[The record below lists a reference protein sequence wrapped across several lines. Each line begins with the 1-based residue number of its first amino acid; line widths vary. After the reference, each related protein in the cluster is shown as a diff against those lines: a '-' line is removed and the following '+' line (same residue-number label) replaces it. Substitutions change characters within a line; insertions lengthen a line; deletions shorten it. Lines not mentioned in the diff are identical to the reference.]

1 MAQRAYR
8 ARNQANMTALTRR
21 VAQLETALERMSQ
34 AVVSFSDDL
43 VQSDALV
50 VYPNIADRLR
60 DTVETCLSVA
70 KYGEEGNHSE
80 QRRESARYSMEAPTS
95 IHPSLPN
102 NTEDFLATYRPSK
115 IFPSGPDV
123 GSSIDVPAFIE
134 HLRLS
139 CLHRGLLLLK
149 NPSVSIDSLKRPFR
163 LLLPLVPRETITAF
177 FHARLHA
184 RLNRTQPEQ
193 FSEIPFFHLGGAG
206 THFLGAGQDPD
217 WTQTRQHE
225 MRSTPSSELFTE
237 IPADLDGEWF
247 DVHDLKRYLQEKEV
261 CLTRS
266 PAGTEIRPLPRRA
279 INAFDFT
286 AGETG
291 LQPLLP
297 TKECSLTSLALMDR
311 CICLGHSPG
320 FRRRDVEGVINSIPQ
335 G

>member
-43 VQSDALV
+43 VQSDAVV
-50 VYPNIADRLR
+50 VYPNLADRLR

-70 KYGEEGNHSE
+70 KYGEEGNHPE
-80 QRRESARYSMEAPTS
+80 QSRESAGYSMEVPPS
-95 IHPSLPN
+95 LHPSLSS
-102 NTEDFLATYRPSK
+102 NTEDFLATYRSGQ
-115 IFPSGPDV
+115 IYASGPDA
-123 GSSIDVPAFIE
+123 GNSIDVPQFIE
-134 HLRLS
+134 HLRIS
-139 CLHRGLLLLK
+139 CLHRGLVLLN

-177 FHARLHA
+177 FNARLHA

-193 FSEIPFFHLGGAG
+193 FSEIPFFYLGGAG
-206 THFLGAGQDPD
+206 THYLEPFSAGESRERAMGGAY
-217 WTQTRQHE
+217 
-225 MRSTPSSELFTE
+225 SSALAEV
-237 IPADLDGEWF
+237 PAELDGEWF

-261 CLTRS
+261 YLTIS
-266 PAGTEIRPLPRRA
+266 PAGNEIRPLPRRA

-291 LQPLLP
+291 LISHEDGKRLR
-297 TKECSLTSLALMDR
+297 KASLTSLALIDR

-320 FRRRDVEGVINSIPQ
+320 FRRRDVEWAVNSMPQ